1 MSNNT
6 AIWIDAS
13 QADVALRVFGLKP
26 LERLRRSVAKYLPA
40 GAPVFVSGA
49 TVRAEEWPTA
59 RVDGAAGP
67 LGARL
72 RAALEQSGALVVL
85 DVATVIDPRLI
96 RYLYALPRA
105 ALAQRHAG
113 NEMALAMRLTRASAP
128 FIPDSARDLAEVA
141 RHLQD
146 AGQLP
151 ALDEQDFP
159 SYIDKLRRVV
169 PYWIFRVVDRKVRRT
184 VERQLF
190 LDNYKGST
198 DLLTAYVYPPLVWVS
213 VLGCTRTRIHP
224 NVVTI
229 LSIVLAAA
237 AVPLFAGAHWVSG
250 FLCAYAMSVLDSV
263 DGKLARLTLTDSK
276 LGNVLDHGLDL
287 VHPPFWYY
295 AWAQGLIVDGAS
307 ASMADWALWL
317 NIFYVLDRL
326 VLGVARWRLKHALHS
341 STRLD
346 ERVRSIIARR
356 NITMTIIAVTLL
368 LGLGVWGFIYVAVWQ
383 VLTFT
388 WHGWRTLWLGWLR
401 PLPVK
406 VAKE

>member
-26 LERLRRSVAKYLPA
+26 LERLRRSVAKYLPPDL
-40 GAPVFVSGA
+40 PVFVSGA
-49 TVRAEEWPTA
+49 SVRADEWPAA
-59 RVDGAAGP
+59 RVDAASGS

-72 RAALEQSGALVVL
+72 RAALEQCEALVVL

-96 RYLYALPRA
+96 RYLHALPHA
-105 ALAQRHAG
+105 VLAQRQEG
-113 NEMALAMRLTRASAP
+113 GELALAMRLTRVTAP
-128 FIPDSARDLAEVA
+128 YIPDSARDLAEVA
-141 RHLQD
+141 RHLQA
-146 AGQLP
+146 AGRLP

-159 SYIDKLRRVV
+159 AYIDKLRRVV

-184 VERQLF
+184 VERRLF

-198 DLLTAYVYPPLVWVS
+198 DLLTAHVYPPLVWVS
-213 VLGCTRTRIHP
+213 VLACTRTRIHP
-224 NVVTI
+224 NLVTI
-229 LSIVLAAA
+229 LSILLAAA
-237 AVPLFAGAHWVSG
+237 AVPLFASAHWLYG

-295 AWAQGLIVDGAS
+295 AWAQGLIADGAS
-307 ASMADWALWL
+307 ASIADWALWL
-317 NIFYVLDRL
+317 NVFYVLDRL

-346 ERVRSIIARR
+346 ELVRAIIARR
-356 NITMTIIAVTLL
+356 NITMSIIAVTLL
-368 LGLGVWGFIYVAVWQ
+368 LGVGAWGFIYVAVWQ
-383 VLTFT
+383 ALTFA

-401 PLPVK
+401 PLP
-406 VAKE
+406 ARSTKE